1 VPAPRDLHRK
11 ATRLLSSIM
20 IAIGVLVLVLTIVN
34 GGGPISV
41 GVLLG
46 VLFILA
52 GALRLRVERAR

>member
-1 VPAPRDLHRK
+1 MPAPRDLHRK